1 MAFDATELFSLIK
14 EKSMETP
21 TRALVL
27 IKSESLDIHLKSPEN
42 ENYLHHIARCYHG
55 DEDDAKLLP
64 VVFQLS
70 NAGIDVNCANIGGNT
85 PLHLAA
91 AISGG
96 RKLIRVLLM
105 IGADPS
111 SQNAKGLLTR
121 KPQNL

>member
-14 EKSMETP
+14 EKSIETP
-21 TRALVL
+21 TRTLAL
-27 IKSESLDIHLKSPEN
+27 IKSETTDIHLKSPEN
-42 ENYLHHIARCYHG
+42 ENYLHHIARCFYG

-70 NAGIDVNCANIGGNT
+70 NVGIDVNCADIEGNT

-96 RKLIRVLLM
+96 RKLIRALLM

-111 SQNAKGLLTR
+111 TQNAKGLSTR
-121 KPQNL
+121 KLQNL